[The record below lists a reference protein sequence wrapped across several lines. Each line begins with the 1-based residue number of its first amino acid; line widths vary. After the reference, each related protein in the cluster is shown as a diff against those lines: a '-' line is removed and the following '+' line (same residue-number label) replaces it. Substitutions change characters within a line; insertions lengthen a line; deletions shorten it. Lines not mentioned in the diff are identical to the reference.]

1 MINQDLKQEAYELRK
16 KFGLS
21 EIQAISFKDL
31 FLNRNILIYHASLE
45 MDFSGMAIK
54 AGDYRFI
61 LVNSNHPIGRQHFT
75 ICHELFHLYADK
87 NFSSHRCQT
96 GLFDKKNKSEFEAD
110 MFASYFL
117 LPEPGLLSMI
127 PKDER
132 AKNKIKIPT
141 IVKIEQYYG
150 CSRKALANRLLFLKK
165 ISPDYRDEICK
176 NVKLSARLNGYPVD
190 LYSSGNEGVLWGN
203 YGVIAK
209 QLFDNEKLS
218 EGHFA
223 SIMADIGIDIFEN
236 LEDNG
241 D

>member
-1 MINQDLKQEAYELRK
+1 MFNQELKQEAYELRK
-16 KFGLS
+16 NFGLS

-31 FLNRNILIYHASLE
+31 FLNRNILIYHASLDME
-45 MDFSGMAIK
+45 FSGMAIQT
-54 AGDYRFI
+54 GDYRFI

-75 ICHELFHLYADK
+75 ICHELFHLYVDK

-127 PKDER
+127 PKVER
-132 AKNKIKIPT
+132 AKDKIKIST

-150 CSRKALANRLLFLKK
+150 CSRKALANRLLFLNK
-165 ISPDYRDEICK
+165 ISLEYRDELCK
-176 NVKLSARLNGYPVD
+176 NVKLSAQLNGYPVD
-190 LYSSGNEGVLWGN
+190 LYSSGNEAVLWGN
-203 YGVIAK
+203 YGIIAK
-209 QLFDNEKLS
+209 QLFDNGKVS

-223 SIMADIGIDIFEN
+223 SLMADIGIDIFEIF
-236 LEDNG
+236 EDYG

>member
-1 MINQDLKQEAYELRK
+1 MIDQELKQEAYELRK
-16 KFGLS
+16 NFGLS

-31 FLNRNILIYHASLE
+31 FLNKNILIYHTSLDME
-45 MDFSGMAIK
+45 FSGMAIQT
-54 AGDYRFI
+54 GEYRFI

-75 ICHELFHLYADK
+75 ICHELFHLYVDK

-96 GLFDKKNKSEFEAD
+96 GLFDKKNRSEFEAD

-127 PKDER
+127 PKVER
-132 AKNKIKIPT
+132 TKDKVKIST

-150 CSRKALANRLLFLKK
+150 CSRKALANRLLFLNKV
-165 ISPDYRDEICK
+165 SSEYRDELCR
-176 NVKLSARLNGYPVD
+176 NVKQSAQHHGYPID

-203 YGVIAK
+203 YGIKAK
-209 QLFDNEKLS
+209 HLFDSGKVS

-223 SIMADIGIDIFEN
+223 SLMADIGIDIFEN
-236 LEDNG
+236 LEDYG